1 MLRFSRWYALF
12 IITVTL
18 AALTLA
24 LGNLLPKA
32 TTGWASKLPRIVLGL
47 DLQGGAHLLMGV
59 DTEQL
64 RKERLVNLRDDLRKT
79 LMQAPR
85 IGYTGLNITADGIQV
100 RLREGGDAQDAQA
113 RIKTLTQPSGSLLGL
128 SGQVTEVDVQQP
140 EAGLFVLKFT
150 PDGLRERVRVA
161 VDQSLEV
168 IRRRIDI
175 SGTTEP
181 VIARQGRDRILI
193 QVPGLQD
200 PEQLKRLLGSTAKL
214 AFRLV
219 DNSMPVEQA
228 KAGRAPADSEILPS
242 KEGGEALV
250 EKRVIVAGED
260 LIDAQG
266 MQDNRTNEW
275 VVSFK
280 FNLTGSRK
288 FAQITQE
295 NVGRPFAIVLD
306 DKVISAPVI
315 REPIIGGSG
324 QISGNFTAQS
334 ANELAVLL
342 RAGALPVRL
351 IALEERTVG
360 PGLGADSIEA
370 GKIAAYVA
378 TLLVGAFM
386 IATYGF
392 LGLLACIAL
401 IVHVAFIFAGMSLIG
416 ATLTLPGIAGIVLT
430 IGMAVDSNV
439 LIYERIR
446 EEVHSGKSAL
456 SAIETGFTR
465 ALGTIWDANI
475 TQMIATIILFLV
487 GTGPVRGFAVTLAIG
502 IMTTVFTAVTL
513 VRLMVAIWVR
523 IARPTH
529 IPL

>member
-1 MLRFSRWYALF
+1 
-12 IITVTL
+12 
-18 AALTLA
+18 
-24 LGNLLPKA
+24 
-32 TTGWASKLPRIVLGL
+32 VLGL

-59 DTEQL
+59 DTDQL

-79 LMQAPR
+79 LTEAPR
-85 IGYTGLNITADGIQV
+85 IGYTGLNVTADGVQV
-100 RLREGGDAQDAQA
+100 RLREGADVADARA
-113 RIKTLTQPSGSLLGL
+113 RIKKMTQPAGSLLGL
-128 SGQVTEVDVQQP
+128 SAQVIEIDLSEP
-140 EAGLFVLKFT
+140 EAGQFVLKLT
-150 PDGLRERVRVA
+150 EAGINERVRSA

-214 AFRLV
+214 AFRLI
-219 DNSMPVEQA
+219 DNSMSVEQA
-228 KAGRAPADSEILPS
+228 KAGRAPIESEILPS
-242 KEGGEALV
+242 KEGLDALV

-266 MQDNRTNEW
+266 MQDQRTNEW

-280 FNLTGSRK
+280 FNLSGSRK
-288 FAQITQE
+288 FAQVTQE
-295 NVGRPFAIVLD
+295 SVGRPFAIVLD

-324 QISGNFTAQS
+324 QISGSFNAQS
-334 ANELAVLL
+334 ANELAILL
-342 RAGALPVRL
+342 RAGALPVKL

-378 TLLVGAFM
+378 TALVGGFM

-401 IVHVAFIFAGMSLIG
+401 IIHVAFIFAGMSLVG

-446 EEVHSGKSAL
+446 EEVHLGKSPLA
-456 SAIETGFTR
+456 AIETGFTR

-475 TQMIATIILFLV
+475 TQMIATVILFLV

-513 VRLMVAIWVR
+513 VRLMVAVWVR
-523 IARPTH
+523 IKRPTH